1 MQKPT
6 KHEHPAQWLRQ
17 TSAGTQALMLT
28 LLALLMLLALSTLIA
43 WLFRMDVGVLA
54 PWAGTAGLVLLVLA
68 AVWALKK

>member
-17 TSAGTQALMLT
+17 TSVGTQALMLT
-28 LLALLMLLALSTLIA
+28 LLALLMLAALSTVIA
-43 WLFRMDVGVLA
+43 WLFSLDVSVIA

-68 AVWALKK
+68 AFWALR

>member
-28 LLALLMLLALSTLIA
+28 LLAFLMIAALSTLIA
-43 WLFRMDVGVLA
+43 FLFCLDVGAIA

-68 AVWALKK
+68 AFWAMRR

>member
-28 LLALLMLLALSTLIA
+28 LLALLMLAALSTVIA
-43 WLFRMDVGVLA
+43 WLFSQDVSVIA

-68 AVWALKK
+68 AFWALR

>member
-28 LLALLMLLALSTLIA
+28 LLALLMLIALSTLIA
-43 WLFRMDVGVLA
+43 WAFRLDVSVIA
-54 PWAGTAGLVLLVLA
+54 PWSGTAGLVLLVLA
-68 AVWALKK
+68 AFWALR

>member
-28 LLALLMLLALSTLIA
+28 LLALLMLAAISTVIA
-43 WLFRMDVGVLA
+43 WLFSQDVSVIA

-68 AVWALKK
+68 AVWAIRG

>member
-28 LLALLMLLALSTLIA
+28 LLALLALIALSTVIA
-43 WLFRMDVGVLA
+43 WLFRLDVSVIA

-68 AVWALKK
+68 AFWALR

>member
-28 LLALLMLLALSTLIA
+28 LLALLMLAALSTVIA
-43 WLFRMDVGVLA
+43 WLFSLDVSVIA

-68 AVWALKK
+68 AFWALR